1 MLVIVMAAAAGS
13 VVMLV
18 FVVVVTAA
26 ATALAMIVRFRG
38 MGVLV
43 VMVVVMPAAAPFA
56 VPMTVPMTVPM
67 AVLMPMVM
75 IVAVIMTMM
84 MIVVIVMVVLCL
96 EVGAALGVE
105 GCLDRA
111 DLAAEAR
118 YHLLDHVVAADAQAR
133 THDLHR
139 QVAVAEVPGELKQV
153 IRTLGADLAERF
165 GRADH
170 LDEAPIFQLH
180 RVAGAQGHGLLEV
193 EQEFKATHC
202 VKRDPPPVTIVEFQH
217 DAVRRLAL
225 PVALRDHFIGPDHL
239 GSFNSIASRGARP
252 HCGSSRRKRGREP
265 AGS

>member
-1 MLVIVMAAAAGS
+1 MLVIVMAAAARS

-18 FVVVVTAA
+18 FVVMVTAA
-26 ATALAMIVRFRG
+26 APALAMIVRFRG
-38 MGVLV
+38 TGVLV

-56 VPMTVPMTVPM
+56 VPMTVLMTV
-67 AVLMPMVM
+67 LMGMVM
-75 IVAVIMTMM
+75 IVAMIMMM
-84 MIVVIVMVVLCL
+84 MIVVIVMMVLCL
-96 EVGAALGVE
+96 EIGAALGVE
-105 GCLDRA
+105 GRLDRA

-170 LDEAPIFQLH
+170 LDEAPVLQLH
-180 RVAGAQGHGLLEV
+180 RVAGAQGYGLFEV
-193 EQEFKATHC
+193 EQEFKATHGA
-202 VKRDPPPVTIVEFQH
+202 KRDPPPVTIVEFQH
-217 DAVRRLAL
+217 DAVGRLAL
-225 PVALRDHFIGPDHL
+225 PVALRDHFTGPDHL

-252 HCGSSRRKRGREP
+252 HCGSSRRKRVKEP

>member
-1 MLVIVMAAAAGS
+1 MLVIVMAAAARS

-18 FVVVVTAA
+18 FVIMVTAA
-26 ATALAMIVRFRG
+26 APALAMIMRFRG
-38 MGVLV
+38 MGVLMI
-43 VMVVVMPAAAPFA
+43 VMVIVIVVMPAAALFA
-56 VPMTVPMTVPM
+56 VAV
-67 AVLMPMVM
+67 AVLMPMLMGMVM

-84 MIVVIVMVVLCL
+84 MIVVIVMLCL

-133 THDLHR
+133 AHDLHR

-180 RVAGAQGHGLLEV
+180 RIAGAQGHGLLEV
-193 EQEFKATHC
+193 EQEFKATYG
-202 VKRDPPPVTIVEFQH
+202 VKHDPPPVTIVEFQH

-225 PVALRDHFIGPDHL
+225 PVALRDHFTGPDHL